1 MIITNYYR
9 GSTDRLSGFVFD
21 TDKKTY
27 KEFVIPGKIWTED
40 KGDKICTKDG
50 FDPPGDLQY
59 YFRTLTEMQWKLDD
73 VRKMGFKEDKNM
85 ILDFGIFT
93 M

>member
-9 GSTDRLSGFVFD
+9 GSTDKLTGFAFD
-21 TDKKTY
+21 TDRKTY
-27 KEFVIPGKIWTED
+27 KEFAIPGKIWTDD
-40 KGDKICTKDG
+40 KGNRISPKNG
-50 FDPPGDLQY
+50 FDTPGDLDY

-73 VRKMGFKEDKNM
+73 VRKMGFEEDKNM